1 MCAHR
6 RFIEFPVL
14 RTFLATCRMR
24 AMIRPSRSLL
34 TRPAASLSCRADM
47 CSALSIE
54 AFSVFVG
61 CHAGGVAERS
71 VEGAGVGESCL
82 SSDEGD
88 GPGRVFS

>member
-1 MCAHR
+1 
-6 RFIEFPVL
+6 
-14 RTFLATCRMR
+14 
-24 AMIRPSRSLL
+24 
-34 TRPAASLSCRADM
+34 M

-88 GPGRVFS
+88 GPGKGIFVVGAGRTGCALRGDIP